1 MRDLKKP
8 SLVPAI
14 GAVTRHLV
22 ADRTAIRLVIV
33 HPSRLLR
40 EAIAFVLSR
49 QDGIVAAADVEAAG
63 ELIERLGLLQPDIY
77 VIDLG
82 GPGGRG
88 LDDARAIRRRFP
100 AAKIIMTGLVGTEAE
115 ILTCAEAGAGGY
127 LPEQAS
133 LDELVENV
141 RAVASGEAI
150 CSRRVA
156 GLLFSRVAQA
166 ARDREGHR
174 ANEDPRVT
182 PREREIIALINA
194 GLSNKEIA
202 VKLRIEVQTVKNH
215 VHSILEKLHIE
226 GRRDLLHCINGARPR
241 MIASGTST

>member
-1 MRDLKKP
+1 MSDLKKP
-8 SLVPAI
+8 SFVPGT
-14 GAVTRHLV
+14 GAVTRQLV
-22 ADRTAIRLVIV
+22 ADRTTIRLVIV

-49 QDGIVAAADVEAAG
+49 QVGIVAAANVGAAG
-63 ELIERLGLLQPDIY
+63 ELIDRLDLLQPDVY

-88 LDDARAIRRRFP
+88 LDDAREIRRRFP
-100 AAKIIMTGLVGTEAE
+100 AAKIIMTGLDGTEAE

-166 ARDREGHR
+166 ARDREGRR
-174 ANEDPRVT
+174 ADDDPRVT

-202 VKLRIEVQTVKNH
+202 VKLHIEVQTVKNH

-226 GRRDLLHCINGARPR
+226 GRRDLLHCINAARTAGDR
-241 MIASGTST
+241 VEY

>member
-1 MRDLKKP
+1 M
-8 SLVPAI
+8 
-14 GAVTRHLV
+14 
-22 ADRTAIRLVIV
+22 
-33 HPSRLLR
+33 
-40 EAIAFVLSR
+40 
-49 QDGIVAAADVEAAG
+49 VAAADDLTRRE
-63 ELIERLGLLQPDIY
+63 IIDRLDLLQPDVY

-88 LDDARAIRRRFP
+88 LDDAREIRRRFP
-100 AAKIIMTGLVGTEAE
+100 AAKIIMTGLDGTEAE

-166 ARDREGHR
+166 ARDREGR
-174 ANEDPRVT
+174 RGDDDPRVT

-202 VKLRIEVQTVKNH
+202 VKLHIEVQTVKNH
-215 VHSILEKLHIE
+215 VHSILEKLHID
-226 GRRDLLHCINGARPR
+226 GRHDLLHCINAARPR
-241 MIASGTST
+241 VTALSTST